1 MEGNTWFLIKLL
13 GLLSLTAV
21 LFAIFGWWLRCKL
34 CKCGATKAELDAA
47 TARAGQLE
55 ARVSKAES
63 EAKSSAAA
71 LASLKDSAVDRKTAA
86 AELDA
91 VQRSLTAE
99 KEINASLSTQ
109 LKKAREA
116 TIAAEARIN
125 DAGKSL
131 QARAF
136 DLENQLT
143 KAREEAN
150 RAQQSAEEARA
161 ALADY
166 KASNSSSSDELK
178 NLENQML
185 GLRAQANKSR
195 QATEEAQAARDAAI
209 ADLAIARD
217 NVTRLTTELSE
228 AKGRSSIPHDPN
240 APSEDQLK
248 VLRSAITRAQQE
260 REAAVAAHRIEVAD
274 LRQQLAAAAAAS
286 AVPAAASLAPSSDDS
301 AAALQAAKDAE
312 SAAQAR
318 VTELAARV
326 QSLESEL
333 ASTKASTEA
342 SAAAAP
348 LAEKVTELQS
358 ERDSLNAQLSL
369 LKTNLE
375 DSVAYRTG
383 EKPADDLKEI
393 KGVAEV
399 LNAKLNAYG
408 VFTYRQI
415 VAWTP
420 EEVDA
425 FGTLISFKDRIR
437 REDWQGQCREF
448 HKAKYGED
456 LPPSPGSTA

>member
-185 GLRAQANKSR
+185 GLRAQASKSR

-228 AKGRSSIPHDPN
+228 AKGRSSVPHDPN

-274 LRQQLAAAAAAS
+274 LRQQLAAAAAAP
-286 AVPAAASLAPSSDDS
+286 AVPVTASLAPSSEDS

-425 FGTLISFKDRIR
+425 FGALISFKDRIR

-456 LPPSPGSTA
+456 LPPSPGSAA

>member
-1 MEGNTWFLIKLL
+1 MEGNTWFLIKLF

-99 KEINASLSTQ
+99 KEINTSLSTQ

-143 KAREEAN
+143 KAREETSRAN
-150 RAQQSAEEARA
+150 QAAEEAKA
-161 ALADY
+161 ALAAY
-166 KASNSSSSDELK
+166 KSSNSSSSEELK

-185 GLRAQANKSR
+185 GLRAQANKAR
-195 QATEEAQAARDAAI
+195 QTTEEAQAARDAAV

-217 NVTRLTTELSE
+217 NVTRLTSELSE
-228 AKGRSSIPHDPN
+228 AKAKSGVPHDPH

-248 VLRSAITRAQQE
+248 VLRGAIARAQQE
-260 REAAVAAHRIEVAD
+260 REAAVAAHRAEVAD
-274 LRQQLAAAAAAS
+274 LRQQLAAAASAA
-286 AVPAAASLAPSSDDS
+286 PIAASLAPASDDS

-312 SAAQAR
+312 AAAQAR
-318 VTELAARV
+318 ATDLAARV

-333 ASTKASTEA
+333 ASLKASTTDA
-342 SAAAAP
+342 SAAAP

-425 FGTLISFKDRIR
+425 FGALISFKDRIR

-456 LPPSPGSTA
+456 LPLSPGSAT

>member
-1 MEGNTWFLIKLL
+1 MEGNTWFLIKLF
-13 GLLSLTAV
+13 GLLSLTAL
-21 LFAIFGWWLRCKL
+21 LFALFGWWLRCKL

-47 TARAGQLE
+47 KSNVSNLE
-55 ARVSKAES
+55 ARISKAES
-63 EAKSSAAA
+63 DAKSSAAA
-71 LASLKDSAVDRKTAA
+71 LASLKESAIDRKTA
-86 AELDA
+86 
-91 VQRSLTAE
+91 TAE
-99 KEINASLSTQ
+99 VEALQRAVATEKELNNNLNTL

-116 TIAAEARIN
+116 TAASEAKIT
-125 DAGKSL
+125 DTGKSV
-131 QARAF
+131 QARSF
-136 DLENQLT
+136 ELENLLS

-150 RAQQSAEEARA
+150 RANLAADEARA
-161 ALADY
+161 ALAAY
-166 KASNSSSSDELK
+166 KAANSSSSEELK

-185 GLRAQANKSR
+185 GLRAQASKAR
-195 QATEEAQAARDAAI
+195 QSVEEAQAARDAAV

-217 NVTRLTTELSE
+217 NVTRLTTELTE
-228 AKGRSSIPHDPN
+228 AKAKAGVPHDPN

-248 VLRSAITRAQQE
+248 VLRGAIARAQQE
-260 REAAVAAHRIEVAD
+260 REASVAAHRAEISD
-274 LRQQLAAAAAAS
+274 LRQQLTVATAAAAAP
-286 AVPAAASLAPSSDDS
+286 AVASLAPANNES

-312 SAAQAR
+312 AAAQAR
-318 VTELAARV
+318 ATDLAARV

-333 ASTKASTEA
+333 ASAKASA
-342 SAAAAP
+342 SETAAAAP
-348 LAEKVTELQS
+348 LAEKLTEVQS
-358 ERDSLNAQLSL
+358 ERDSLNAQLAL

-383 EKPADDLKEI
+383 EKASDDLKEI

-425 FGTLISFKDRIR
+425 FGALISFKDRIR
-437 REDWQGQCREF
+437 REDWQAQCREF

-456 LPPSPGSTA
+456 LPQAPSASA